1 MSRLYAVASTS
12 ATGPGGAGDDP
23 GPADPSDLAPS
34 DLAAFFDDL
43 VRCETRLYNAVG
55 DKLRAEHG
63 IVTSQYEG
71 LRFVR
76 DHPRCRVADIAT
88 TFAIGI
94 GAASKIIDRFE
105 ANGWAARL
113 PNPAD
118 RRSSL
123 ISLTAHG
130 ATLVAEA
137 EQTFHGHLADLITAA
152 IGAEQVSAVGAALAT
167 LRQTLEDARVGV
179 PVG

>member
-12 ATGPGGAGDDP
+12 ATGPGGAGDDA
-23 GPADPSDLAPS
+23 GPADPT

-43 VRCETRLYNAVG
+43 VRSETRLYNAVG
-55 DKLRAEHG
+55 DRLRAEHG

-130 ATLVAEA
+130 TTLVAEA
-137 EQTFHGHLADLITAA
+137 EQTFHGHLAELITTA

-167 LRQTLEDARVGV
+167 LRQALEDARVGV